1 VTAVLELRGAARAYD
16 SGGYRVEALRP
27 LDLLVGA
34 GEYLAVMG
42 PSGSGKSTLLNL
54 MGLLSRPSRGQVLVN
69 GRDTTGLDDTAISG
83 VRGAALGFVFQAFH
97 LLPRL
102 TALENVEL
110 PLVYGR
116 VARAARQAA
125 AMAAL
130 KRVGLEARAY
140 SLPGELSGGER
151 QRVAIAR
158 AVARRPLALL
168 CDEPTGNL
176 DSAASAL
183 VTDLICELNDERVAV
198 VVATH
203 DREVAAQARRLLRI
217 EDGRALED
225 RRRDGAQP

>member
-1 VTAVLELRGAARAYD
+1 MTAILELRGAARAYN
-16 SGGYRVEALRP
+16 SAGYHLEALRP
-27 LDLLVGA
+27 LDLVVGP

-54 MGLLSRPSRGQVLVN
+54 MGLLSRPTRGQVLVN

-83 VRGAALGFVFQAFH
+83 IRGAALGFVFQAFH

-125 AMAAL
+125 AIAAL
-130 KRVGLEARAY
+130 KRVGLAARAC
-140 SLPGELSGGER
+140 SLPSELSGGER

-158 AVARRPLALL
+158 AVARRPAALL

-183 VTDLICELNDERVAV
+183 VTNLIRELNDDGVAV
-198 VVATH
+198 VVVTH
-203 DREVAAQARRLLRI
+203 DREVASHARRLLRI

-225 RRRDGAQP
+225 HRRGGAQP

>member
-1 VTAVLELRGAARAYD
+1 VAAVLELRGAARAYD
-16 SGGYRVEALRP
+16 SAGYRVEALRP
-27 LDLLVGA
+27 LDLVVGT
-34 GEYLAVMG
+34 GDYLAVMG

-83 VRGAALGFVFQAFH
+83 IRGAVLGFVFQAFH

-116 VARAARQAA
+116 VGRGSRRAAAI
-125 AMAAL
+125 AAL
-130 KRVGLEARAY
+130 ELVGLDARAY
-140 SLPGELSGGER
+140 SLPEELSGGER

-176 DSAASAL
+176 DSTASSR
-183 VTDLICELNDERVAV
+183 VTDLIRELNEEGVAV

-203 DREVAAQARRLLRI
+203 DREVAGQARRLLRI
-217 EDGRALED
+217 EYGRALED

>member
-1 VTAVLELRGAARAYD
+1 VAAVLELRGAARVYD
-16 SGGYRVEALRP
+16 SAGYRVEALRP
-27 LDLLVGA
+27 LDLVVGA
-34 GEYLAVMG
+34 GDYLAVMG

-54 MGLLSRPSRGQVLVN
+54 MGLLTRPSVGQVLVN
-69 GRDTTGLDDTAISG
+69 GRDTTGLDDTAVSG
-83 VRGAALGFVFQAFH
+83 IRGAALGFVFQAFH

-116 VARAARQAA
+116 VARAARRAA
-125 AMAAL
+125 AIAAPG
-130 KRVGLEARAY
+130 RVRLESRAY

-158 AVARRPLALL
+158 AVARRPLVLL

-176 DSAASAL
+176 DSAASG
-183 VTDLICELNDERVAV
+183 LITGLIRELNDDGVAV
-198 VVATH
+198 VVVTH
-203 DREVAAQARRLLRI
+203 DREVAGHARRLLRI

-225 RRRDGAQP
+225 RRRDGVQP